1 MAEILS
7 FPRRLHFP
15 LQRKNFH
22 AKIMRQKN
30 HRTKETI
37 GQKNCKQKITRQKAI
52 RQKYCQSMRQ
62 KCL

>member
-1 MAEILS
+1 
-7 FPRRLHFP
+7 
-15 LQRKNFH
+15 
-22 AKIMRQKN
+22 MRQKS